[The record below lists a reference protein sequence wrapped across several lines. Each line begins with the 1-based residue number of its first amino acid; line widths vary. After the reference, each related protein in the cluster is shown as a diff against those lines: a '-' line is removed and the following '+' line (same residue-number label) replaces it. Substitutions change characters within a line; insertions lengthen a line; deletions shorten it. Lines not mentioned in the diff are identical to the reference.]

1 MFKFDKKNGMHLFSV
16 FLIVGASVFML
27 ASFLFIQHQARET
40 AQILINESLK
50 VKFVAIERYVFEFFK
65 LHEQRLERVTS
76 HPVVK
81 GATLE
86 GISNNEAFSDQLAL
100 IKGTGASAHVNIYD
114 FSGGVIY
121 QENSFPQVVENFIAS
136 GVKTESLMESV
147 SYSLFKSDG
156 RDFLLLTSPVLYN
169 GYAEGLGTYI
179 TPVAESHFFESLG
192 TDNMHWFGIAQDRLN
207 WQMSPPNT
215 WQVDRFPIEGTEL
228 SLLYSVSPQLVS
240 DAESNLTQS
249 LVVGMAIA
257 ISISLLVMF
266 AFGRQVLVSP
276 FRTLAESENQLY
288 EQSIELKAR
297 EAESAQL
304 ARVVKYMR
312 DAVVITD
319 LDTRMTWVNG
329 AFVRLTG
336 YSQAYLMGKKPG
348 DLLQGDKTDKETTR
362 KIRNAID
369 RRTSGFFELVNYSKD
384 GQAYWIEI
392 ALTPLY
398 TKDGQVEGFMA
409 VERDI
414 TQRVELEASLKVKA
428 VEAEAANIAKSQFL
442 AAMSHELRTPMNA
455 ILGVGELLS
464 NTPLNEEQHEYV
476 DTFVASGK
484 HMLNVLNDIL
494 DFSKIEAGKL
504 ELEQRDFHLK
514 ELVERLERLYQPLCL
529 DKDLEFS
536 CEYFQPCEKA
546 LRADETRLSQILQNL
561 LSNAVKFTEQ
571 GTVGLSVSLIEK
583 ESQGELTIQV
593 SDTGIGIS
601 KEKHSAIFD
610 PFSQAEGDTTRRF
623 GGTGLGLSITK
634 HIVKAMKGTIELSS
648 VMGKGSQF
656 TIVLP
661 VALTN
666 MLAEKVTEQAVPEFD
681 GTGLCALIAEDTRVN
696 AVVLGKFLAN
706 KGFEYEVVENG
717 LLAVERVQQRHF
729 DCVLMDNHMPGMDGI
744 EAAKTIS
751 SLNLDNPPIIIG
763 CTADAFE
770 HTRQKMISEG
780 CTDVITKP
788 VSSEKLNKVFHAT
801 LTPNS
806 ANSAKQA

>member
-27 ASFLFIQHQARET
+27 ASFLFVQHQARET

-65 LHEQRLERVTS
+65 LHEQRLDRVTS

-86 GISNNEAFSDQLAL
+86 GVSNSEAFSDQVSLL
-100 IKGTGASAHVNIYD
+100 KGAGASAYINLYD
-114 FSGGVIY
+114 FSGGLVF
-121 QENSFPQVVENFIAS
+121 QESKLPQIVEDYVVS
-136 GVKTESLMESV
+136 GVETETLMEGV
-147 SYSLFKSDG
+147 SYSFFSSNEIDY
-156 RDFLLLTSPVLYN
+156 LLLTSPVLYN
-169 GYAEGLGTYI
+169 GYAEGLVTYT
-179 TPVAESHFFESLG
+179 TPVAESNFFENLG
-192 TDNMHWFGIAQDRLN
+192 TDTMHWFGIAQDRLD
-207 WQMSPPNT
+207 WQMTPPNA
-215 WQVDRFPIEGTEL
+215 WQVDMFPIEGTEL

-240 DAESNLTQS
+240 DAESNLTRS
-249 LVVGMAIA
+249 LFVGMAIA
-257 ISISLLVMF
+257 VSLSLFVMF
-266 AFGRQVLVSP
+266 VFGRKVLVSP
-276 FRTLAESENQLY
+276 FRALAESEHQLY
-288 EQSIELKAR
+288 EQSIELKAK

-312 DAVVITD
+312 DAVVFTD
-319 LDTRMTWVNG
+319 LDTKITWVNG
-329 AFVRLTG
+329 AFERLTG
-336 YSQAYLMGKKPG
+336 YSQAEMMGKKPG
-348 DLLQGDKTDKETTR
+348 DMLQGESTDKETTR
-362 KIRNAID
+362 QIRDAID
-369 RRTSGFFELVNYSKD
+369 RRASGFFELLNYTKS
-384 GQAYWIEI
+384 GQPYWIEI

-442 AAMSHELRTPMNA
+442 AAMSHELRTPMNG

-464 NTPLNEEQHEYV
+464 STPLNKEQHEYV

-529 DKDLEFS
+529 DKNLEFY

-634 HIVKAMKGTIELSS
+634 DIVKAMKGTIELSS
-648 VMGKGSQF
+648 VMGEGSQF

-661 VALTN
+661 VALTDISD
-666 MLAEKVTEQAVPEFD
+666 EDTQQEVIPEFD
-681 GTGLCALIAEDTRVN
+681 GTGLSALIAEDTRVN

-717 LLAVERVQQRHF
+717 QLAVERVQQRHF
-729 DCVLMDNHMPGMDGI
+729 DCVLMDNHMPEMDGI
-744 EAAKTIS
+744 EAARTIL
-751 SLNLDNPPIIIG
+751 SLNLDDPPIIIG

-780 CTDVITKP
+780 CTEVITKP

-801 LTPNS
+801 LPPNS